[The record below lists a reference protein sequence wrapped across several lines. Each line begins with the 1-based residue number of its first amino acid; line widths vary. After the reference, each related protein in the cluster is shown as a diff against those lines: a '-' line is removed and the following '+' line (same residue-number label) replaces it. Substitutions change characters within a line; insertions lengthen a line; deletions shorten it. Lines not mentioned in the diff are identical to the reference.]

1 MQLQLD
7 TELILKSFDDA
18 TGEFE
23 GMAAVYGNVDTQG
36 DRIEPGAFA
45 ADDGIEVPLLWMH
58 KGDSIGVGKL
68 AHLPEGIQI
77 KGRILLDT
85 VAGREAYARLRAGAA
100 KGLSVG
106 FKLLDSIA
114 GAVRRITS
122 GAIREVSLT
131 PFPANPNALV
141 TAFKSEPNPYA
152 ALLPYL

>member
-1 MQLQLD
+1 MLLHD
-7 TELILKSFDDA
+7 SPLEIKSLNDE

-23 GMAAVYGNVDTQG
+23 GMAAVYGNVDMQG
-36 DRIEPGAFA
+36 DRIEAGAFA
-45 ADDGIEVPLLWMH
+45 GDDGIEVPLLWMH

-85 VAGREAYARLRAGAA
+85 EAGREAYARLKAGAA

-106 FKLLDSIA
+106 FRLLNSIA
-114 GAVRRITS
+114 GAVRRITR
-122 GAIREVSLT
+122 GAIAEVSLT